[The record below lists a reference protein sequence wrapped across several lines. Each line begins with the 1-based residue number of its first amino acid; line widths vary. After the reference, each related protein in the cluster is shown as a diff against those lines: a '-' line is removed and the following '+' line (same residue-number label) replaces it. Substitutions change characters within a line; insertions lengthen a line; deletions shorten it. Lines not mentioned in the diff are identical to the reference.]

1 MQMQFEENIVERIK
15 RKIIGYI
22 GRILVIIS
30 IVAIVGNLPLS
41 SLFHPLLWMLMIEI
55 GILGYILILEGNGID
70 S

>member
-1 MQMQFEENIVERIK
+1 MQFEENRVEPIK

-30 IVAIVGNLPLS
+30 IVAIVGSLPLS
-41 SLFHPLLWMLMIEI
+41 SLFHPLLWVSMIGI
-55 GILGYILILEGNGID
+55 GILGYILILEERKID